1 MQNSFDLVTIG
12 GGPGGYVCAIRAR
25 QLGLNVA
32 IVEREKVGGVCLN
45 RGCIPTKAL
54 LSDVQGIHWTHRATK
69 DGIIDR
75 PVNVDFSAL
84 MRRKTSVV
92 DGIVSNLEKHLCAL
106 NITIIHGKGQIK
118 DPETIQTDL
127 GETIKSKNI
136 VLATGSRPWRPPIPG
151 IDSPGIIGTRE
162 ALELTE
168 LPKRLAIIGGGVVGQ
183 EFAAIFASFG
193 SRVTVLEVLDQI
205 LVGVDKELA
214 KKYASFLP
222 GKGVA
227 AELGAKIHVIEKK
240 DSGLRITYEKK
251 GKEKVIEV
259 DLILVATG
267 RRPWV
272 QSCGAEE
279 LGIVSEHHSISV
291 DPHLQ
296 TSVKGVYAIGDV
308 LGRQMLAHLASYH
321 GEVAAE
327 NIAGRQRIAEDDL
340 VPSCVFT
347 IPQMAWVGLTAE
359 QAESSNIPSKTST
372 FTLWSSGKAVAM
384 GEPKG
389 WMKLIENSESGRLI
403 GAHFMGPDVS
413 ELIGMMTLAI
423 SSGMSAAD
431 FSESIFPHP
440 TISEAVREAA
450 LGLMDGPIHS
460 APRVRSLGKR
470 NT

>member
-1 MQNSFDLVTIG
+1 MQSSFDIVTIG

-69 DGIIDR
+69 DGIIDH
-75 PVNVDFSAL
+75 PALVDFSAL
-84 MRRKTSVV
+84 MRRKSSVV

-118 DPETIQTDL
+118 DPETVLTDS

-136 VLATGSRPWRPPIPG
+136 ILATGSRPWRPPIPG

-183 EFAAIFASFG
+183 EFAAIFAGFG
-193 SRVTVLEVLDQI
+193 SQVTVLEVLDQI

-222 GKGVA
+222 GKGVT
-227 AELGAKIHVIEKK
+227 AELGAKIHIIEQK
-240 DSGLRITYEKK
+240 DSGLRITYERK
-251 GKEKVIEV
+251 GKEKTVEA

-272 QSCGAEE
+272 QSCGADKM
-279 LGIVSEHHSISV
+279 GIISENHSISV

-296 TSVKGVYAIGDV
+296 TPVKGVYAIGDV
-308 LGRQMLAHLASYH
+308 LGRHMLAHLASYH

-347 IPQMAWVGLTAE
+347 IPQIAWVGLTEE
-359 QAESSNIPSKTST
+359 QAEVSNVPFRTST
-372 FTLWSSGKAVAM
+372 FALWSSGKAVAM

-389 WMKLIENSESGRLI
+389 WMKLIENSESKRLI

-413 ELIGMMTLAI
+413 ELIGMMTLAM
-423 SSGMSAAD
+423 SSGMSASD
-431 FSESIFPHP
+431 FSETIFPHP

-450 LGLMDGPIHS
+450 LGLLDGPIHA
-460 APRVRSLGKR
+460 APRVRSSR
-470 NT
+470 N